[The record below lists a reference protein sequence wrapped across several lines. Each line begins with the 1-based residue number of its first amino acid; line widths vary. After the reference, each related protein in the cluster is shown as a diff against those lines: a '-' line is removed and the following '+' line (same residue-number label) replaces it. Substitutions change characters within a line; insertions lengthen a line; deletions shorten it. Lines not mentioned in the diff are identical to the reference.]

1 MATRAVGWGSGSVR
15 TRERVRADDRQPVL
29 QRRGER
35 RDGLRQRGREGRVDL
50 DGDHRTGHRQQ
61 RQGQRAQ
68 PRADLDH
75 DVLRPHPGQP
85 DDAAHGVGVDDEVLA
100 PLLGRADTE
109 AAGDLADLTG
119 PQQGTGPGRLGLR
132 RLVVHVEQPR
142 GNGEDSRAAPD
153 P

>member
-1 MATRAVGWGSGSVR
+1 MATSAVGWGSGSVR
-15 TRERVRADDRQPVL
+15 TVSASAPTTVSRSGSAGASAATVSGQ
-29 QRRGER
+29 G
-35 RDGLRQRGREGRVDL
+35 GREGRVDL
-50 DGDHRTGHRQQ
+50 DGDHGTDLRQQ

-68 PRADLDH
+68 PRAHLDH

-132 RLVVHVEQPR
+132 RLVVHGEQPR